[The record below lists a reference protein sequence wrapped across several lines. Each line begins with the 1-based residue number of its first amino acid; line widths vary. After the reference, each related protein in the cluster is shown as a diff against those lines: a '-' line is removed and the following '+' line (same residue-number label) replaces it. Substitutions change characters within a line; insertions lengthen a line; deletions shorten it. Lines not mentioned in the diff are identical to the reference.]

1 MCGLTVS
8 FGNNISFNLHKQM
21 SSRLNHRGPDY
32 KMDLKIN
39 EKIFFSHNRLKI
51 IDLSSAANQP
61 MYRNNCY
68 LVFNGMIYNFVE
80 IKEELKNFF
89 LFKTNSDTEVLL
101 AAYIKWGKN
110 CFKKFDGMFSVVIW
124 DDNIKKLIIARDRLG
139 IKPLYYRL
147 FNQNLFISSEIKPL
161 LQIDK
166 NRINKKIVKKYF
178 MYSLYEEKKNTFFD
192 KVEQFLPGH
201 IYEIDHKLNFSKK
214 KYWCLF
220 SLIKNKDNQKKIQDI
235 NLAKEMVISEFDRIL
250 KTYSRSDKK
259 ISLLYSSGLDSNAL
273 FKLINSKKKIISL
286 LLTFGFK
293 SKNLKDEVSL
303 FKKTLNIPHYKNRF
317 DVKNFISEMLRVQK
331 EQEMPWGGPNTFF
344 QGELL
349 RYSKKKNHN
358 VSLSADG
365 ADEIFG
371 GYSKY
376 LNVNQGKQF
385 SLDYINR
392 AIDDTLPFNKDIMS
406 KNFYSKKFNTKIESP
421 SQKFL
426 DNARYV
432 DIAISKLPRNFR
444 FSDRFSMNQSIELRY
459 PFLDHKLIELSFKFS
474 DKLFLNKKKN
484 KILLRKIY
492 DDNKSKKHI
501 NSPQTDWLYSIS
513 FKNYVDEML
522 KSTPVY
528 DFGLDKKKVNS
539 YVNMFYSKKFDN
551 SFKLWQI
558 INYDLWVRS
567 FLI

>member
-8 FGNNISFNLHKQM
+8 FGKNISFNLHKQM
-21 SSRLNHRGPDY
+21 ATKLNHRGPDY
-32 KMDLKIN
+32 RKDLKIN

-51 IDLSSAANQP
+51 IDLSGAANQP
-61 MYRNNCY
+61 MSRNNSH
-68 LVFNGMIYNFVE
+68 LIFNGMIYNFLE

-124 DDNIKKLIIARDRLG
+124 DDNKKKLIIARDRLG

-147 FNQNLFISSEIKPL
+147 SNQNLFISSEIKPL
-161 LQIDK
+161 LKIDK
-166 NRINKKIVKKYF
+166 NTIDKKVVTKYF
-178 MYSLYEEKKNTFFD
+178 MYSSYEEKKNTFFD
-192 KVEQFLPGH
+192 KIKQFLPGY
-201 IYEIDHKLNFSKK
+201 IYEIDYNLNFSKK

-220 SLIKNKDNQKKIQDI
+220 SLIRNNDNNKKIQNI
-235 NLAKEMVISEFDRIL
+235 NIAKEMVITEFDRIL

-273 FKLINSKKKIISL
+273 YKLINSKKKVISL

-293 SKNLKDEVSL
+293 SKNINDEVSL
-303 FKKTLNIPHYKNRF
+303 FKKKLDTSHHKNRF
-317 DVKNFISEMLRVQK
+317 DVKNFISKMHRVQK

-349 RYSKKKNHN
+349 GYSKKKNHN

-376 LNVNQGKQF
+376 LNSAEGKNF

-392 AIDDTLPFNKDIMS
+392 AIDNTLPFNEDIMS
-406 KNFYSKKFNTKIESP
+406 KNFYTKKFNTNIECP
-421 SQKFL
+421 SRTFL
-426 DNARYV
+426 SNARYV
-432 DIAISKLPRNFR
+432 DITISKLPRNFR
-444 FSDRFSMNQSIELRY
+444 FSDRFSMNQSVELRY

-474 DKLFLNKKKN
+474 ENLFLNKKKN

-492 DDNKSKKHI
+492 DDNKTKKHI
-501 NSPQTDWLYSIS
+501 NSPQTDWLYSNS
-513 FKNYVDEML
+513 FKKYVDEML
-522 KSTPVY
+522 KKTPIY
-528 DFGLDKKKVNS
+528 DFGLDKMKVNS
-539 YVNMFYSKKFDN
+539 YVNMFYSKKFIN

-558 INYDLWVRS
+558 INYDLWVKS